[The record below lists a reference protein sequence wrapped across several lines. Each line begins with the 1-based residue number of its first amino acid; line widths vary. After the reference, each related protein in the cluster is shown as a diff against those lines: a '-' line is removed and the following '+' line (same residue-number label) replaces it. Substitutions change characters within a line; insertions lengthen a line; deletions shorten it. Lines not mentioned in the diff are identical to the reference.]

1 MVAVPRPLKIT
12 IAVAGVL
19 VVVLIVGLIGVV
31 WTVHRPF
38 PQTSGTIDVPGL
50 DEPVTVLRD
59 GSGIPQIYARTASD
73 LFFAQGYVQSQDRF
87 FEMDFRRHVTA
98 GRLSELFGKRTV
110 ETDMYIRTMGWR
122 RVAE

>member
-1 MVAVPRPLKIT
+1 MTANAGSIVRQCGRRRKAAGPRRGRMVAVPRPLKIT

-38 PQTSGTIDVPGL
+38 PQT
-50 DEPVTVLRD
+50 
-59 GSGIPQIYARTASD
+59 YASTASD

-87 FEMDFRRHVTA
+87 FEMDFRRHLTS
-98 GRLSELFGKRTV
+98 GTLSELFGRTGL
-110 ETDMYIRTMGWR
+110 ETD
-122 RVAE
+122 